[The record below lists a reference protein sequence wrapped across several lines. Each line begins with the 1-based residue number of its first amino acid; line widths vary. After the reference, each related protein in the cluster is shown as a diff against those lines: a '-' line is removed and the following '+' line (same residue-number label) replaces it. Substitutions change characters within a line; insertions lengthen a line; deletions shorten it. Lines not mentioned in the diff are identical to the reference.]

1 MLIARLDHRRAGE
14 RLALRLVRAAPKTRY
29 ARSGDVNIAYQVA
42 GEGPIDL
49 VYVPGWIS
57 NLETAWEDPHVS
69 RFLERLA
76 SFSRLILFDK
86 RGTGLSDRVSV
97 SELPTLEQRMDDVRA
112 VMDAAG
118 SERAALFGASEGG
131 VMGALFAATY
141 PERTAALV
149 LYGTYAKGVATPDY
163 PHGLA
168 DQDAF
173 DEFIDSLG
181 EIWDDAGGLL
191 HVWAPSAADDPGNRT
206 AFGRYLR
213 TGASPSAVVAL
224 TRMNSAVDI
233 RHVLPVIGVPTL
245 VIHRSGDMIVTVDA
259 GRDVAAEIKDA
270 RYVELPGED
279 HLWFH
284 GDADAILGEV
294 EEFLTGA
301 RATEIADRVLATV
314 MFTDIVDSTRTAAEL
329 GDRQWRD
336 LLGRHDV
343 LMRRELERH
352 RGREVKTLGDGF
364 LAAFD
369 GPARAIRCARS
380 ARDAMRDL
388 GVEVRA
394 GLHTGEC
401 ELIGDDLGGIAVNIG
416 ARVGSVAGPGE
427 VLVSRTVTDLV
438 AGSGIAFT
446 DRGVHSLKGVPGE
459 WQLYAVKD

>member
-1 MLIARLDHRRAGE
+1 
-14 RLALRLVRAAPKTRY
+14 VTAAPKTRY
-29 ARSGDVNIAYQVA
+29 ARSGDVNIAYQIA

-49 VYVPGWIS
+49 VYVPGWVS
-57 NLETAWEDPHVS
+57 NIETAWEDPHVS

-86 RGTGLSDRVSV
+86 RGTGLSDRVSI

-112 VMDAAG
+112 VMDAAD

-131 VMGALFAATY
+131 VMCALFGATY
-141 PERTAALV
+141 PDRTAALV
-149 LYGTYAKGVATPDY
+149 LYGSYAKGTVTADY

-168 DQDAF
+168 EQEAI
-173 DEFIDSLG
+173 DEFIAALT
-181 EIWDDAGGLL
+181 ELWDDAGGLL
-191 HVWAPSAADDPGNRT
+191 NVWAPSASDDPVT
-206 AFGRYLR
+206 QAAFGRYLR

-224 TRMNSAVDI
+224 TRMNAAVDI
-233 RHVLPVIGVPTL
+233 RHVLPVIAVPTL
-245 VIHRSGDMIVTVDA
+245 VIHRSEDMIVPVEA
-259 GRDVAAEIKDA
+259 GRDLAAKIQGAK
-270 RYVELPGED
+270 YVEQSGED

-294 EEFLTGA
+294 EEFLTGT
-301 RATEIADRVLATV
+301 RAAEIVDRILATV
-314 MFTDIVDSTRTAAEL
+314 MFTDIVESTRKAAAL
-329 GDRQWRD
+329 GDRRWRD
-336 LLGRHDV
+336 LLARHDT

-364 LAAFD
+364 LATFD
-369 GPARAIRCARS
+369 GPARAIRCACS
-380 ARDAMRDL
+380 ARDAMRGL

-401 ELIGDDLGGIAVNIG
+401 ELIGEDLGGIAVNIG

-438 AGSGIAFT
+438 AGSGIEFT

-459 WQLYAVKD
+459 WQLYAVKE

>member
-1 MLIARLDHRRAGE
+1 
-14 RLALRLVRAAPKTRY
+14 VTAAPKTRY
-29 ARSGDVNIAYQVA
+29 ARSGDVNIAYQIA

-49 VYVPGWIS
+49 VYVPGWVS
-57 NLETAWEDPHVS
+57 NIETAWEDPNVS

-86 RGTGLSDRVSV
+86 RGTGLSDRVSI

-112 VMDAAG
+112 VMDAAD
-118 SERAALFGASEGG
+118 SQRAALFGASEGG
-131 VMGALFAATY
+131 VMCALFGATY
-141 PERTAALV
+141 PDRTAALV
-149 LYGTYAKGVATPDY
+149 LYGSYAKGTATADY

-168 DQDAF
+168 EQEVI
-173 DEFIDSLG
+173 DEFIEALT
-181 EIWDDAGGLL
+181 ELWDDAGGLL
-191 HVWAPSAADDPGNRT
+191 NIWAPSASDDPVAQA

-224 TRMNSAVDI
+224 TRMNAAVDI
-233 RHVLPVIGVPTL
+233 RHVLPVIAVPTL
-245 VIHRSGDMIVTVDA
+245 VIHRSEDMIVTVEA
-259 GRDVAAEIKDA
+259 GRDLAAKIQGA

-294 EEFLTGA
+294 EEFVTGT
-301 RATEIADRVLATV
+301 RAAQIVDRILATV
-314 MFTDIVDSTRTAAEL
+314 MFTDIVDSTRKAAAL
-329 GDRQWRD
+329 GDRRWRD
-336 LLGRHDV
+336 LLGRHDT
-343 LMRRELERH
+343 LIRRELERH

-364 LAAFD
+364 LATFD
-369 GPARAIRCARS
+369 GPARAIRCASS
-380 ARDAMRDL
+380 ARDALRGL
-388 GVEVRA
+388 GIEVRA

-438 AGSGIAFT
+438 AGSGIEFT

-459 WQLYAVKD
+459 WQLYALKE

>member
-1 MLIARLDHRRAGE
+1 MT
-14 RLALRLVRAAPKTRY
+14 AAPKTRY
-29 ARSGDVNIAYQVA
+29 ARSGDVNIAYQIA

-49 VYVPGWIS
+49 VYVPGWVS
-57 NLETAWEDPHVS
+57 NIETAWEDPHVS

-86 RGTGLSDRVSV
+86 RGTGLSDRVSI

-112 VMDAAG
+112 VMDAAD

-131 VMGALFAATY
+131 VMCALFGATY
-141 PERTAALV
+141 PDRTAALV
-149 LYGTYAKGVATPDY
+149 LYGSYAKGTATADY
-163 PHGLA
+163 PQGMA
-168 DQDAF
+168 EQEVI
-173 DEFIDSLG
+173 DEFVEALT
-181 EIWDDAGGLL
+181 EVWDDAGGLL
-191 HVWAPSAADDPGNRT
+191 NIWAPSASDDPVAQA

-224 TRMNSAVDI
+224 TRMNAAVDI
-233 RHVLPVIGVPTL
+233 RHVLPVIAVPTL
-245 VIHRSGDMIVTVDA
+245 VIHRSEDMIVTVEA
-259 GRDVAAEIKDA
+259 GRDLGAKIQGAK
-270 RYVELPGED
+270 YVELPSED

-294 EEFLTGA
+294 EEFLTGTRGA
-301 RATEIADRVLATV
+301 EIVDRILATV
-314 MFTDIVDSTRTAAEL
+314 MFTDIVDSTRKAAAL
-329 GDRQWRD
+329 GDRRWRD
-336 LLGRHDV
+336 LIGRHDT

-352 RGREVKTLGDGF
+352 RGRAVKTLGDGF
-364 LAAFD
+364 LATFD
-369 GPARAIRCARS
+369 GPARAIRCACS
-380 ARDAMRDL
+380 ARDALRGL

-438 AGSGIAFT
+438 AGSGIEFT

-459 WQLYAVKD
+459 WQLYAVKE

>member
-1 MLIARLDHRRAGE
+1 MT
-14 RLALRLVRAAPKTRY
+14 AAPKTRY
-29 ARSGDVNIAYQVA
+29 ARSGDVNIAYQTA
-42 GEGPIDL
+42 GKGPIDL
-49 VYVPGWIS
+49 VYVPGWVS
-57 NLETAWEDPHVS
+57 NIETAWEDPHVS

-86 RGTGLSDRVSV
+86 RGTGLSDRVST
-97 SELPTLEQRMDDVRA
+97 SELPTLEQRMDDVRV
-112 VMDAAG
+112 VMDAAD
-118 SERAALFGASEGG
+118 SQRAALFGASEGG
-131 VMGALFAATY
+131 VMCALFGATY

-149 LYGTYAKGVATPDY
+149 LYGSYAKGTATSDY

-168 DQDAF
+168 EQEVIG
-173 DEFIDSLG
+173 EFIEALTVL
-181 EIWDDAGGLL
+181 WDDAGWLL
-191 HVWAPSAADDPGNRT
+191 SIWAPSASDDPVAEA

-224 TRMNSAVDI
+224 TRMNAAVDI
-233 RHVLPVIGVPTL
+233 RHVLPVIAVPTL
-245 VIHRSGDMIVTVDA
+245 VIHRTEDMIVTVEA
-259 GRDVAAEIKDA
+259 GRDLAAKIRGAK
-270 RYVELPGED
+270 YVELPGED

-294 EEFLTGA
+294 EEFLTGT
-301 RATEIADRVLATV
+301 RAAEIVDRILATV
-314 MFTDIVDSTRTAAEL
+314 MFTDIVDSTRKAAAL
-329 GDRQWRD
+329 GDRRWRD
-336 LLGRHDV
+336 LLGRHDT

-352 RGREVKTLGDGF
+352 RGRAVKTLGDGF
-364 LAAFD
+364 LATFD
-369 GPARAIRCARS
+369 GPARAIRCACS
-380 ARDAMRDL
+380 ARDALRGL

-438 AGSGIAFT
+438 AGSGIEFT

-459 WQLYAVKD
+459 WQLYAVKE

>member
-1 MLIARLDHRRAGE
+1 M
-14 RLALRLVRAAPKTRY
+14 APKTRY
-29 ARSGDVNIAYQVA
+29 ARSGDVNIAYQVV

-49 VYVPGWIS
+49 VYVPGWVS
-57 NLETAWEDPHVS
+57 NIETAWEDPHVS

-86 RGTGLSDRVSV
+86 RGTGLSDRVSI

-112 VMDAAG
+112 VMDAAD

-131 VMGALFAATY
+131 VMCTLFAATY
-141 PERTAALV
+141 PDRTAALV
-149 LYGTYAKGVATPDY
+149 IYGSYAKGTATAEY

-168 DQDAF
+168 EQEGIE
-173 DEFIDSLG
+173 EFIGALT
-181 EIWDDAGGLL
+181 EVWDDAGGLL
-191 HVWAPSAADDPGNRT
+191 NIWAPSASDDPVT
-206 AFGRYLR
+206 QAAFGRYLR

-224 TRMNSAVDI
+224 TRMNAAVDI
-233 RHVLPVIGVPTL
+233 RPILPVIAVPTL
-245 VIHRSGDMIVTVDA
+245 VIHRSEDMIVPVEA
-259 GRDVAAEIKDA
+259 GRDLAAKIQGAK
-270 RYVELPGED
+270 YVELPGED

-284 GDADAILGEV
+284 GDTDAILGEV
-294 EEFLTGA
+294 EEFLTGT
-301 RATEIADRVLATV
+301 RAAEIVDRILATV
-314 MFTDIVDSTRTAAEL
+314 MFTDIVDSTRKAAEL
-329 GDRQWRD
+329 GDRRWRD
-336 LLGRHDV
+336 LLARHDT

-364 LAAFD
+364 LATFD
-369 GPARAIRCARS
+369 GPARAIRCACS
-380 ARDAMRDL
+380 ARDAMRAL

-438 AGSGIAFT
+438 AGSGIEFT
-446 DRGVHSLKGVPGE
+446 ERGAHSLKGVPGE
-459 WQLYAVKD
+459 WQLYAVKQ